1 MIGAAVLFSVITGV
15 AMAFQSPTN
24 AVLGRVVGTLQA
36 SLTNF
41 AVGFALCVA
50 LVLTVGSGNI
60 LGVVGVEPW
69 KLLGGAYGVFIIVC
83 LVVATPKLGVVIMAT
98 MTMLGQLVAGM
109 VVDGYGL
116 LGCAVVEVSPLRVAG
131 CVLVALGIFC
141 EHLGSRTGWIGV
153 DKTSKALAYMALPFA
168 AGVVGVL
175 QPPTNAALAASVG
188 AFEATCVNFGVG
200 LAILLVI
207 VLVANRGHLKSYKGT
222 HAWQMTGGAYG
233 VLGVVLATVFS
244 PALGMSLWMAGTM
257 LGQLVGAAAIDSFG
271 LLTLPKIGVNRYRIA
286 GAAIIAAGVV
296 VVAIAKLM

>member
-41 AVGFALCVA
+41 AVGFALCVI
-50 LVLTVGSGNI
+50 LVLAVGSGGI
-60 LGVVGVEPW
+60 AGVTSVEPW
-69 KLLGGAYGVFIIVC
+69 KLLGGSYGVFIIVC
-83 LVVATPKLGVVIMAT
+83 LVIATPKLGVVIMAT

-116 LGCAVVEVSPLRVAG
+116 MGCAVVEVSPLRVAG

-153 DKTSKALAYMALPFA
+153 DKTSTAVAYMALPFA

-175 QPPTNAALAASVG
+175 QPPTNAALAASIG
-188 AFEATCVNFGVG
+188 ALEATCVNFGVG
-200 LAILLVI
+200 LFILLVI
-207 VLVANRGHLKSYKGT
+207 VLVLNRGRLKSYKGA

-244 PALGMSLWMAGTM
+244 PVLGMSLWMAGTM
-257 LGQLVGAAAIDSFG
+257 LGQLLGASAIDSYG
-271 LLTLPKIGVNRYRIA
+271 LLTLPKIGVNRYRIV
-286 GAAIIAAGVV
+286 GAVIIAAGVI